1 MERLRSK
8 MTIVSV
14 RYGNKRNWTIVEG
27 YWNPETDKTIVY
39 NLKEIQDRLAREL
52 GCTSGCYEIS

>member
-39 NLKEIQDRLAREL
+39 NLKEIRD
-52 GCTSGCYEIS
+52 